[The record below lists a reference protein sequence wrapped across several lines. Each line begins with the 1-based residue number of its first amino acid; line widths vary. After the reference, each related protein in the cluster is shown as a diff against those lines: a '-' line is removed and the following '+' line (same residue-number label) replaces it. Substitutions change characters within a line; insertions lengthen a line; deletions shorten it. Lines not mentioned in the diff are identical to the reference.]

1 MSSGLSRRRAVL
13 SRTLSDP
20 SIAVGGTLLAFLI
33 LVAALAPWLAPND
46 PQDQDLL
53 ATLLPPRW
61 MAGGDARYP
70 FGTDT
75 LGRCTLSRL
84 IYGSRVALY
93 VAAIAGTGAMLLGT
107 LLALLS
113 GYFGGWTDWL
123 VNRIIDIW
131 MSFPPV
137 VLAMILL
144 VGMGAGVNK
153 VVAAIV
159 LIDWTR
165 FARVLRSEV
174 LVIRRRDYV
183 TAARLSGATHLQVL
197 RREILPAVL
206 PLMITLLSI
215 EMGIAVIVEAIM
227 SFVGLSVEP
236 DVAAWGVQ
244 IADARQT
251 MHQSP
256 WGILFPIIAIFLTV
270 LSFNLL
276 GAGLR
281 RTLDPRLIV
290 SRTGAVL

>member
-1 MSSGLSRRRAVL
+1 
-13 SRTLSDP
+13 
-20 SIAVGGTLLAFLI
+20 
-33 LVAALAPWLAPND
+33 
-46 PQDQDLL
+46 
-53 ATLLPPRW
+53 
-61 MAGGDARYP
+61 
-70 FGTDT
+70 
-75 LGRCTLSRL
+75 
-84 IYGSRVALY
+84 
-93 VAAIAGTGAMLLGT
+93 
-107 LLALLS
+107 
-113 GYFGGWTDWL
+113 
-123 VNRIIDIW
+123 
-131 MSFPPV
+131 
-137 VLAMILL
+137 MILL